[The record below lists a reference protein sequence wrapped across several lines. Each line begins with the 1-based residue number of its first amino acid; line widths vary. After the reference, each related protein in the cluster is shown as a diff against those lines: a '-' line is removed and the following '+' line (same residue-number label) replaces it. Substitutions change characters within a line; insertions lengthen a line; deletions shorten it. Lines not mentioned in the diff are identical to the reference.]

1 MLEKIEKPEIE
12 TAELKSNGT
21 YGKFIL
27 EPLERGYG
35 ITLGNSLRRVLL
47 SSLPGVAVTS
57 VKIDPELRKMLLR
70 SFLTSRV

>member
-35 ITLGNSLRRVLL
+35 ITLGNSLDVYCSPLCQASPLHR
-47 SSLPGVAVTS
+47 
-57 VKIDPELRKMLLR
+57 
-70 SFLTSRV
+70 

>member
-27 EPLERGYG
+27 EPSGARLWYYSWKQSETCTALLFAGCC
-35 ITLGNSLRRVLL
+35 GNIC
-47 SSLPGVAVTS
+47 
-57 VKIDPELRKMLLR
+57 KD
-70 SFLTSRV
+70 

>member
-27 EPLERGYG
+27 EP
-35 ITLGNSLRRVLL
+35 
-47 SSLPGVAVTS
+47 VAMV
-57 VKIDPELRKMLLR
+57 LR
-70 SFLTSRV
+70 SEIV

>member
-35 ITLGNSLRRVLL
+35 ITLGNSLRRIML
-47 SSLPGVAVTS
+47 SSLPGAAVS
-57 VKIDPELRKMLLR
+57 QI
-70 SFLTSRV
+70 

>member
-27 EPLERGYG
+27 EPLERGY
-35 ITLGNSLRRVLL
+35 V
-47 SSLPGVAVTS
+47 
-57 VKIDPELRKMLLR
+57 LR
-70 SFLTSRV
+70 SEIV

>member
-12 TAELKSNGT
+12 TAELKNNGT

-35 ITLGNSLRRVLL
+35 TTLGNTSEKSTALL
-47 SSLPGVAVTS
+47 FAGCCGNIC
-57 VKIDPELRKMLLR
+57 KN
-70 SFLTSRV
+70 

>member
-27 EPLERGYG
+27 EPLADTGSKSAG
-35 ITLGNSLRRVLL
+35 GADFPDSC
-47 SSLPGVAVTS
+47 
-57 VKIDPELRKMLLR
+57 R
-70 SFLTSRV
+70 SGSKSPWRSA